1 MKKETIWLEDW
12 QRILFGDAPVEF
24 TLEVFVRTALIY
36 LVLLVIMRLLGKR
49 MNGQLTNLELAV
61 MLTMGAIMAPGM
73 QIPDRGLLPAIL
85 ALVCAL
91 TFLRGT
97 GLLGFKSSKMEK
109 LIHGTETVLVKD
121 GIIQLD
127 QLAANRLSHQQVFA
141 ALRSENVYNL
151 GSVKRLYLEAY
162 GVFSIYENEQSKPG
176 LSVLP
181 PADDEVRNIHKHP
194 EGMPL
199 ACTNCG
205 NTVSNRPKPGPCAL
219 CQTDKWVKAIL

>member
-1 MKKETIWLEDW
+1 MKKENIWLEDW
-12 QRILFGDAPVEF
+12 QRILIGDAPVEF
-24 TLEVFVRTALIY
+24 LLEVFLRTSFIY

-61 MLTMGAIMAPGM
+61 MLTMGAIMAPAM
-73 QIPDRGLLPAIL
+73 QIPDRGLLSGVV

-97 GLLGFKSSKMEK
+97 NLLGFKSSKAEK
-109 LIHGTETVLVKD
+109 LIQGTETVLVKD
-121 GIIQLD
+121 GIIQLK
-127 QLAANRLSHQQVFA
+127 QLTSNQLSHQQIFA

-151 GSVKRLYLEAY
+151 GKVKRLYLEAY
-162 GVFSIYENEQSKPG
+162 GVFSIYENDQSKPG

-181 PADDEVRNIHKHP
+181 PADDEVRTIYEHTDDKQ
-194 EGMPL
+194 L

-205 NTVSNRPKPGPCAL
+205 NTVAALPKPGPCAV
-219 CQTDKWVKAIL
+219 CQTDNWVDAIL